1 MEDNCQMKCVTW
13 YKQIDTNL
21 KSISDYWKCIRQ
33 GCVFI
38 KLSNESIPDEK
49 ITKVND
55 TNLIQHKPVKTIL
68 K

>member
-1 MEDNCQMKCVTW
+1 MKRVTW

-21 KSISDYWKCIRQ
+21 LEIFQTIGNVLGN

-49 ITKVND
+49 ITKAND
-55 TNLIQHKPVKTIL
+55 TNLIQHKLVKTIL